1 MRPGHAYTGF
11 YYGLVLYHIPADYLQ
26 LGHTPSSNPIDRDS
40 EVLILGPEKVVN
52 QVFYRTI

>member
-1 MRPGHAYTGF
+1 MWLNIEGIKNIIGKRY
-11 YYGLVLYHIPADYLQ
+11 IQYLI
-26 LGHTPSSNPIDRDS
+26 LTHIDRDS